1 MLGASRC
8 LNNAEGLAGVEPSA
22 VRLIHEVVPLTFLRE
37 LRVLPRRRQFD
48 PRPTRPA
55 GEEEEKLRAELASLV
70 ARPDKCVVR
79 VED

>member
-22 VRLIHEVVPLTFLRE
+22 VHLIHEVVPLTFLRE
-37 LRVLPRRRQFD
+37 LRVLPRRRQFE

-55 GEEEEKLRAELASLV
+55 SEEEKLMAELASLV
-70 ARPDKCVVR
+70 ARPDQCVVR